1 MKKIVFLFFILMVS
15 FGCAATNV
23 NELRIKG
30 KHDVYYTSDSLQNV
44 YNRTIKRCNECGIY
58 ISNEFIDN
66 NAGEASISLIYRND
80 STQQFY
86 WIAHS
91 DIKEESENKIK
102 IDVYGISTMGRP
114 GQFMTLMQYI
124 AENKDGCPK

>member
-15 FGCAATNV
+15 YGCAATNV

-30 KHDVYYTSDSLQNV
+30 KHYVYYTSGSLQNV
-44 YNRTIKRCNECGIY
+44 YNRAIKRCNECGIY
-58 ISNEFIDN
+58 ISNEYIDN
-66 NAGEASISLIYRND
+66 SANEAGISLIYRND

-91 DIKEESENKIK
+91 DIKEETENKIK
-102 IDVYGISTMGRP
+102 IDVYGINTMDRIVK
-114 GQFMTLMQYI
+114 FIAVMRYV
-124 AENKDGCPK
+124 AENKDGCPQ